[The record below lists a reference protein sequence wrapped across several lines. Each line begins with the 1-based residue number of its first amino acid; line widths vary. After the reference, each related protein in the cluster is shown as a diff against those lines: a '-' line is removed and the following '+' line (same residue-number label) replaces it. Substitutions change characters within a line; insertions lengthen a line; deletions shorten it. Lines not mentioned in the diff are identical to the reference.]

1 MPTRALPGTPGLLEK
16 RLSSRER
23 HEPEA
28 IARLRGEAALLAAV
42 RTTLGGRILPRLVE
56 AGEDEHGPFVRV
68 ERFDLP
74 TLALRIEADG
84 ALPTDVLERAIPAAL
99 AALAEVHEA
108 RDETG
113 PLCLVHGDPSP
124 GNLVLSDDGSRVALL
139 DLDLAVWRG
148 ALPRDG
154 AFRGTLA
161 YAAPEVARGAVP
173 DVRADLFGLAA
184 TLLHAVTG
192 TPPRRAGSA
201 AALLALAAE
210 EDVLEPAVAKDL
222 ASRGR
227 AHASL
232 VACLAF
238 APAARPASAREALAA
253 ALC

>member
-1 MPTRALPGTPGLLEK
+1 MPTLELPGTPALLEK

-28 IARLRGEAALLAAV
+28 IARLRSEAALLVAV
-42 RTTLGGRILPRLVE
+42 RATLGGRVLPRLVE
-56 AGEDEHGPFVRV
+56 TGEDEHGPFLRL

-74 TLALRIEADG
+74 TLAARLETAG
-84 ALPTDVLERAIPAAL
+84 ALGTAVLERAIPAAL
-99 AALAEVHEA
+99 GALAELHDA
-108 RDETG
+108 ADDDG
-113 PLCLVHGDPSP
+113 PLRLVHGDPSP
-124 GNLVLSDDGSRVALL
+124 ANLVLSEDGARVALL

-148 ALPRDG
+148 SLPRDG

-192 TPPRRAGSA
+192 AAPRRAGSA

-210 EDVLEPAVAKDL
+210 EPLLTDALAGDL
-222 ASRGR
+222 AARGR
-227 AHASL
+227 GHAAL

-238 APAARPASAREALAA
+238 DASARPGSAREALAS